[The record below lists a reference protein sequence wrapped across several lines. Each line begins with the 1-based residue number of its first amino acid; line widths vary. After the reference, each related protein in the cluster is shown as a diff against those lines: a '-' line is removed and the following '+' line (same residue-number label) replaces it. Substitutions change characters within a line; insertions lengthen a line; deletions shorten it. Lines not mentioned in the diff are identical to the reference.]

1 MSGMV
6 TVIGATRLDDLEV
19 VVEPKELPELLVLDM
34 LLPLAV
40 IEAKEAE
47 RELRSVGRG
56 APQGRFPENEVVRR
70 DGTPNAVCGRVRAL
84 SISCGNAGSVLEMS
98 SGSTLESTTRRTSRA
113 AWTPSWPSGLTA
125 RRERVNSGIAV
136 GEWKGVGDGARREAV
151 IAEVGRANV
160 GGRGEK
166 GCCIGGSRDVMR
178 PSAECV
184 ATMLNDSQG
193 PAEAEFPPPPP
204 QKNPS
209 ACSAIRVVHVV
220 AKEYCYSSFW
230 PKTRMQWEIALH
242 PAARAVPLKTRTA
255 RPLFTPFFT
264 PFVMGHERDK
274 KILCH
279 PEFVR
284 TPHDGARLRPSIRPR
299 AVHNPKIEQARVNGT
314 RVAIDIQSHGG
325 GPLPFKAIQTA
336 AAPSGSAIAAQY

>member
-98 SGSTLESTTRRTSRA
+98 SGSSLESTTRRTSRA

-184 ATMLNDSQG
+184 AIDVDDSLPG
-193 PAEAEFPPPPP
+193 PSTDERSERPSPRPLPP
-204 QKNPS
+204 Q
-209 ACSAIRVVHVV
+209 RG
-220 AKEYCYSSFW
+220 
-230 PKTRMQWEIALH
+230 
-242 PAARAVPLKTRTA
+242 RA
-255 RPLFTPFFT
+255 
-264 PFVMGHERDK
+264 
-274 KILCH
+274 
-279 PEFVR
+279 
-284 TPHDGARLRPSIRPR
+284 
-299 AVHNPKIEQARVNGT
+299 
-314 RVAIDIQSHGG
+314 
-325 GPLPFKAIQTA
+325 PLPPAFRRAPQSERNRTTA
-336 AAPSGSAIAAQY
+336 DTFSLSDLAPVAYI